1 MNITKENIDDL
12 NAVLR
17 VKIEKNDYEE
27 RVKNVL
33 SDYRKK
39 AQING
44 FRPGKVPFGLIKKMY
59 GKQTRASEVN
69 KLISESI
76 VKYLDEQ
83 NIQILGEPM
92 IKEEEQ
98 PTIDWENKED
108 FEFVFDLGLS
118 PEMNIDFNSKIKVPY
133 HIIKVDDK
141 QIDEFIDEY
150 SRRFGQFIDT
160 DEIKGEEIIKGDI
173 QELNVNKEPKEDGVK
188 ADDVTIGMNVIKDDN
203 IKALFKGAK
212 VNETIQFNLKK
223 AYPNDTEIAS
233 LLNIS
238 KEQVPE
244 LSEEF
249 SFFIKEIKSFQP
261 AEINQGL
268 FDNVYGEGN
277 VKSMEEF
284 REKVAEDIKRVN
296 EQQSEYK
303 LHMDIKKKLLKK
315 ADIDLPSEFLKRWT
329 LSTNKNITK
338 QKIDEDFSKY
348 EDDLKWQV
356 VKNNIER
363 EHDIKVTKEEIEEF
377 AKKYALMQLQQ
388 YGISNLPDEQLQN
401 FANEM
406 LSKEDERKR
415 IIDSKRDEKIMV
427 FIKEKLTLDEKK
439 VSKDDFNKMLE
450 KQQ

>member
-1 MNITKENIDDL
+1 MNITKEKIDDL

-27 RVKNVL
+27 SVKNVL

-59 GKQTRASEVN
+59 GKQTRVSEVN
-69 KLISESI
+69 KLVSESI
-76 VKYLDEQ
+76 ATYLDEQ

-98 PTIDWENKED
+98 PTIDWENEED

-133 HIIKVDDK
+133 YIIKVDDK

-160 DEIKGEEIIKGDI
+160 DEVKGEEIIKGDI
-173 QELNVNKEPKEDGVK
+173 QELNKDKEPKEEGVK
-188 ADDVTIGMNVIKDDN
+188 ADDVTIGMDIIKDDN
-203 IKALFKGAK
+203 IKALFNGAK
-212 VNETIQFNLKK
+212 VNETIRFNLKK
-223 AYPNDTEIAS
+223 AYPNETEIAS

-249 SFFIKEIKSFQP
+249 SFSIKEIKSFQP
-261 AEINQGL
+261 AEINQEL
-268 FDNVYGEGN
+268 FDNIYGEGN
-277 VKSMEEF
+277 VKSVEEF
-284 REKVAEDIKRVN
+284 REKVAEDIERMN
-296 EQQSEYK
+296 EQRSEYK
-303 LHMDIKKKLLKK
+303 LHIDIKNKFLKK
-315 ADIDLPSEFLKRWT
+315 ADIELPSEFLKRWI
-329 LSTNKNITK
+329 LSTNKDITK
-338 QKIDEDFSKY
+338 EKIDEDFSKH

-356 VKNNIER
+356 IKNNIER
-363 EHDIKVTKEEIEEF
+363 EHDIKITKEEIEEF
-377 AKKYALMQLQQ
+377 AKQYALMQLQQ
-388 YGISNLPDEQLQN
+388 YGISSLPDEQLQN
-401 FANEM
+401 FVNEM

-415 IIDSKRDEKIMV
+415 IVDSKRNEKIME
-427 FIKEKLTLDEKK
+427 FIKEKITYDEKK
-439 VSKDDFNKMLE
+439 VSKDEFNKMLE

>member
-1 MNITKENIDDL
+1 MNITKEKIDDL

-27 RVKNVL
+27 SVKNVL

-69 KLISESI
+69 KLVSESI
-76 VKYLDEQ
+76 AKYLDEQ

-98 PTIDWENKED
+98 PTIDWENEED

-118 PEMNIDFNSKIKVPY
+118 PEMKIDFNSKIKVPY

-173 QELNVNKEPKEDGVK
+173 QELNANKEPKEDGVK

-203 IKALFKGAK
+203 IKALFNGAK

-249 SFFIKEIKSFQP
+249 SFSIKEIKSFQP
-261 AEINQGL
+261 AEINQEL

-277 VKSMEEF
+277 VKTMEEF

-315 ADIDLPSEFLKRWT
+315 ADIDLPSEFLKRWI

-338 QKIDEDFSKY
+338 EKIDEDFSKY

-415 IIDSKRDEKIMV
+415 IIDSKRDEKIMA

>member
-1 MNITKENIDDL
+1 MNITKENIDNL

-27 RVKNVL
+27 SVKNVL

-59 GKQTRASEVN
+59 GKQARANEVN
-69 KLISESI
+69 KLVSESI
-76 VKYLDEQ
+76 AKYLDEE
-83 NIQILGEPM
+83 NIHILGEPM
-92 IKEEEQ
+92 IKEEQQ
-98 PTIDWENKED
+98 PTIDWENEED

-118 PEMNIDFNSKIKVPY
+118 PDINIDFNSKIKVPY
-133 HIIKVDDK
+133 YTIKVDDK
-141 QIDEFIDEY
+141 QIDEFIEEY
-150 SRRFGQFIDT
+150 ARRFGQFIET

-173 QELNVNKEPKEDGVK
+173 RELNENKEPKEEGVK
-188 ADDVTIGMNVIKDDN
+188 AEDVTIGMNVIKDDD
-203 IKALFKGAK
+203 IKELFKGTKA
-212 VNETIQFNLKK
+212 NETLQFNLKK
-223 AYPNDTEIAS
+223 AYPNDTEIGS
-233 LLNIS
+233 LLNIP
-238 KEQVPE
+238 KEQVSE
-244 LSEEF
+244 LSDEF
-249 SFFIKEIKSFQP
+249 SFTIKEIKSFQP
-261 AEINQGL
+261 AEINQEL

-277 VKSMEEF
+277 VKSIEEF
-284 REKVAEDIKRVN
+284 REKVAEDIKHYN
-296 EQQSEYK
+296 KQQSEYK
-303 LHMDIKKKLLKK
+303 MHMDIKNKLLKK
-315 ADIDLPSEFLKRWT
+315 ADIDLPSEFLKRWI

-338 QKIDEDFSKY
+338 EKIDEDFSKY

-363 EHDIKVTKEEIEEF
+363 EHDIQVTKEEIEEF

-401 FANEM
+401 FVNEM

-415 IIDSKRDEKIMV
+415 IIDSKRDEKIME
-427 FIKEKLTLDEKK
+427 FLKEKLTFDEKK
-439 VSKDDFNKMLE
+439 ISKDEFNKMLE